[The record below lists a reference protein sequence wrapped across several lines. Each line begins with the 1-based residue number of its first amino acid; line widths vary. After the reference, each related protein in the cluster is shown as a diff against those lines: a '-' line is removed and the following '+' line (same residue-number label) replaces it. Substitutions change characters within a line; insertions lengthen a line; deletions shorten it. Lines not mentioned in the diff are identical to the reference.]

1 MAGAPGQNKI
11 VFDGHIERELVRG
24 DFDFTRI
31 LLEITGRLEAVH
43 ADPPLA
49 KLMMLDDRFY
59 RALALLFSPGLE
71 DADLERARPLRR
83 EIARLCEYM
92 RANLTEPINLTK
104 MERISGLSARLLQ
117 YAFRR
122 SFGLTPI
129 EWLRRERLHAARRL
143 ILDRRRDASITAIA
157 LEFGFSP
164 SQFALYYRALFHE
177 RPSET
182 RART

>member
-1 MAGAPGQNKI
+1 
-11 VFDGHIERELVRG
+11 
-24 DFDFTRI
+24 
-31 LLEITGRLEAVH
+31 
-43 ADPPLA
+43 
-49 KLMMLDDRFY
+49 
-59 RALALLFSPGLE
+59 
-71 DADLERARPLRR
+71 
-83 EIARLCEYM
+83 M